1 MVCCFF
7 RFRDQEFLKF
17 LIFAKSET
25 KIPKLASLRQSG
37 FLFQRKTQEFKDF

>member
-17 LIFAKSET
+17 QIFAKSET
-25 KIPKLASLRQSG
+25 KIPKLASLKQSG